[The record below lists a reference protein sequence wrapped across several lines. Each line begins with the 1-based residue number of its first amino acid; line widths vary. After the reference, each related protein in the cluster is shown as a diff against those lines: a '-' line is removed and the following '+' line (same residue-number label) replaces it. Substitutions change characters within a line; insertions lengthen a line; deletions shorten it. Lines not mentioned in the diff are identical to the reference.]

1 MTGVVT
7 VGGGASVSPASTRWD
22 PWAITRIT
30 TDEATLGYWQ
40 AQIETGATT
49 ISTSDG
55 DSTSTVVPREL
66 PADLVDQFD
75 ADVITSQG
83 CSLVRYDAAPA
94 DD

>member
-1 MTGVVT
+1 MLRFFAALVLATAA
-7 VGGGASVSPASTRWD
+7 VGCGPRQV
-22 PWAITRIT
+22 
-30 TDEATLGYWQ
+30 
-40 AQIETGATT
+40 QIETGATT

-75 ADVITSQG
+75 ADVITRQG
-83 CSLVRYDAAPA
+83 WSLLVYDSTHA

>member
-22 PWAITRIT
+22 PWAITRIN

-49 ISTSDG
+49 IYTSDG

-66 PADLVDQFD
+66 PADLVDQFNPEL
-75 ADVITSQG
+75 ITRQG
-83 CSLVRYDAAPA
+83 WSLLVYDSAPA
-94 DD
+94 GE